1 MNASAEGSP
10 WDPPDDP
17 EELRRFPSFGL
28 TIDSHFWRVHSRRH
42 GPWYFQSEARFGL
55 AAPRG
60 TCYAA
65 LDPVTAISEVA
76 IRGQRVLMLS
86 DLDSRIIRKLDIG
99 MSGRS
104 DTHSGW
110 SLADCTDRRSTGFG
124 VTRDMC
130 AGSDYQASHGFAEAV
145 CSAAFKGVRYW
156 ARHDMDEGGVSLA
169 LFGQSGERVG
179 WRKGRGERLSLPK
192 WLDFRCRAGWIPTYT
207 PDMIAK
213 VAPLEG
219 SVLLPKG
226 RYA

>member
-1 MNASAEGSP
+1 MP
-10 WDPPDDP
+10 
-17 EELRRFPSFGL
+17 
-28 TIDSHFWRVHSRRH
+28 T
-42 GPWYFQSEARFGL
+42 
-55 AAPRG
+55 PRG

-65 LDPVTAISEVA
+65 LDPLTAISEVA

-156 ARHDMDEGGVSLA
+156 ARHDVDEGGVSLA

-179 WRKGRGERLSLPK
+179 WRKRTGRAAFASEVVGSYSVGWVCVFTGTNPLTTILCSLHTRHDSEGCSVGG
-192 WLDFRCRAGWIPTYT
+192 LGTT
-207 PDMIAK
+207 P
-213 VAPLEG
+213 
-219 SVLLPKG
+219 
-226 RYA
+226 